1 MAYRI
6 TYQCNVMW
14 VGPGTGPM
22 AGGASDPAGMAPAG
36 GAQTLALFNS
46 NQGQNTLTFL
56 AGDITTL
63 TNGMAADIAAQMTAA
78 IARIQ
83 AFSTG
88 TD

>member
-6 TYQCNVMW
+6 TYQVNVMW

-22 AGGASDPAGMAPAG
+22 AGGASDPPGMGPAG

-56 AGDITTL
+56 GADITAL
-63 TNGMAADIAAQMTAA
+63 TNGMAADIAAQMTTA
-78 IARIQ
+78 IGRIQ